1 MASPENENICQTCLY
16 RTVGCGKCSMGFIC
30 FPIFTCISLC
40 LGIGKTIVGCVTCDC
55 SETFFKER
63 EQLCRCYGV
72 GTAMSL
78 STEMILTGVGEM
90 CTKPVHIS
98 QGKVNHVEANNGDKN
113 ENNGNNGNNGN
124 NKNNI

>member
-1 MASPENENICQTCLY
+1 
-16 RTVGCGKCSMGFIC
+16 
-30 FPIFTCISLC
+30 
-40 LGIGKTIVGCVTCDC
+40 
-55 SETFFKER
+55 
-63 EQLCRCYGV
+63 
-72 GTAMSL
+72 MSL

-98 QGKVNHVEANNGDKN
+98 QGKVNHVEGNNGDKNENKN